1 MLLLQIET
9 LIKTIVLFS
18 SRPVTIHIVN
28 NDEEIFREIGSDF
41 LRNHVATNDTRTFE
55 ELALS
60 FAPVSN
66 KWKPFRSTSQKQI
79 IDLRLVSVKVRYPE
93 GLEEMVHGFKLC
105 ATATLFL
112 QDFLPHVDAGIFLDN
127 DIVVMDD
134 LAALWDRFE
143 IFTTETAMA
152 MAPVEAHYGVR
163 MVGILRMTKN
173 LFSKLALN

>member
-1 MLLLQIET
+1 MET
-9 LIKTIVLFS
+9 FQVGQHLK
-18 SRPVTIHIVN
+18 
-28 NDEEIFREIGSDF
+28 
-41 LRNHVATNDTRTFE
+41 
-55 ELALS
+55 
-60 FAPVSN
+60 
-66 KWKPFRSTSQKQI
+66 QKI

-105 ATATLFL
+105 ATARLFL

-134 LAALWDRFE
+134 LASLWDRFE

-163 MVGILRMTKN
+163 MVGILRITKN
-173 LFSKLALN
+173 LFSTLALN